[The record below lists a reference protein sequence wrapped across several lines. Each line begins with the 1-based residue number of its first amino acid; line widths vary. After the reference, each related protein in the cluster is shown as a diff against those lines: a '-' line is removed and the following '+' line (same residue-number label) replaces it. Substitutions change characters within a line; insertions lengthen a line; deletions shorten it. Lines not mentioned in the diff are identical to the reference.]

1 MKQNFSQILKLSK
14 QLNGP
19 VILFDSDDHP
29 FACLPLEQLEAL
41 MGEGGASASAAPH
54 PAPVAPEPPVEPV
67 NEVSSAPQQA
77 ESPQEMPPN
86 LSPASGAMDESRF
99 YLEPID

>member
-19 VILFDSDDHP
+19 VILFDSDDQP

-41 MGEGGASASAAPH
+41 MGDSPKEHAEVQKEPEIQAQPKQE
-54 PAPVAPEPPVEPV
+54 VAPEPPKAPI
-67 NEVSSAPQQA
+67 SAPQR
-77 ESPQEMPPN
+77 PQE
-86 LSPASGAMDESRF
+86 PAPRSSSMDESRF